1 MCHDIKVVILILDQ
15 YCTII
20 RMLDQYEFPMN
31 FSFLKMSQ
39 YTLRGYRSTLRMSVD
54 SPSRFSTY
62 ARSTHDRHLT
72 DARPTTVERR
82 PTAHRCRFLIHDPIF
97 KACPSLVGQAFRS
110 TSHVTQPTDS
120 EHCSIIPQS
129 HKKLKQTTMFD
140 VTHQTSKKLQMNA
153 AKRQKK
159 ISEM

>member
-1 MCHDIKVVILILDQ
+1 MRIPVNVENVSRQSIEIF
-15 YCTII
+15 Y
-20 RMLDQYEFPMN
+20 
-31 FSFLKMSQ
+31 
-39 YTLRGYRSTLRMSVD
+39 LRSV
-54 SPSRFSTY
+54 
-62 ARSTHDRHLT
+62 
-72 DARPTTVERR
+72 DARPTLDRQRSSVGRQLTDV
-82 PTAHRCRFLIHDPIF
+82 AFLIHDPIF
-97 KACPSLVGQAFRS
+97 KACLSLVGQAFRS